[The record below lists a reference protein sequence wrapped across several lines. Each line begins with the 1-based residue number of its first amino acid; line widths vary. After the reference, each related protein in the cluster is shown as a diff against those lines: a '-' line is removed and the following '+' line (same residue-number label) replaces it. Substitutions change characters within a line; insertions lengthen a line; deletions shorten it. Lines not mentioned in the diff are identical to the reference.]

1 MLEFLYLASTPV
13 LAHIAGRVPVSPKPM
28 FTGTCKRPQSRIEK
42 VGRVC
47 SKSLIENTLW
57 L

>member
-1 MLEFLYLASTPV
+1 
-13 LAHIAGRVPVSPKPM
+13 M
-28 FTGTCKRPQSRIEK
+28 FTGTCASPQTKIEN

-47 SKSLIENTLW
+47 SKSLIGNTLR